1 MLKFLF
7 SSNNLFSLRNLQW
20 LLLLFVSNLNN
31 LSESKIKKKKSL
43 NPSIRG
49 IIYFLIFKRKN
60 KIKEK
65 LNLVCSK

>member
-65 LNLVCSK
+65 LNPSLL

>member
-7 SSNNLFSLRNLQW
+7 LSNNLFSLRNLQW

-65 LNLVCSK
+65 LNPSLL